1 MKEKLKKFWRK
12 AKMAVKEVVETIHDC
27 ITDPKNM
34 MATGL
39 TIGLLGLGLGGGLFA
54 GGYLRYKM
62 A

>member
-1 MKEKLKKFWRK
+1 MKEKLKRLWRK
-12 AKMAVKEVVETIHDC
+12 IKMTAKEIVDAIHDC

-34 MATGL
+34 MTAGL
-39 TIGLLGLGLGGGLFA
+39 VGMGLSCGLFA